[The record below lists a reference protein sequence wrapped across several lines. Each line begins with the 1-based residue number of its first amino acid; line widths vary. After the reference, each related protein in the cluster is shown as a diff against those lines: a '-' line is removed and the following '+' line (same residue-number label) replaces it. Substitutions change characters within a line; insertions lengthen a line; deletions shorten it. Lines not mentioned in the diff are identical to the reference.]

1 MFQPETVLIKREP
14 FEEDHASAPY
24 NRVKVIGQ
32 SPINHGTIQT
42 EWVGAQ
48 AQGVIIQPIDGFG
61 STLDEPYGKLVE
73 LYEIESVPENVL
85 PAEQVIQHIP
95 QDGSPSPED
104 IFRAE
109 AREAEVEVKEPAKAL
124 DVLAGEQPS
133 AEAVAEREAL
143 KEKIRDEASNN

>member
-61 STLDEPYGKLVE
+61 STLDEPYGKLVD

-85 PAEQVIQHIP
+85 PAEQVIQYIP

-104 IFRAE
+104 IFRE
-109 AREAEVEVKEPAKAL
+109 ASREVEVKEPAKAP

-133 AEAVAEREAL
+133 AEEIAEREAL
-143 KEKIRDEASNN
+143 KEKIRDEASTN